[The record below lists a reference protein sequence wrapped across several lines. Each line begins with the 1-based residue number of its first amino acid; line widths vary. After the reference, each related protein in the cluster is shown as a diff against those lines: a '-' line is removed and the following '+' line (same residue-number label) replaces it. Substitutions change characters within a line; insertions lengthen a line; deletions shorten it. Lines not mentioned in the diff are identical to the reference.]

1 MFIYT
6 FQIIFISLILIILI
20 HYLYNFFKDI
30 LTIPK
35 TKDLVNSSQYQEIID
50 IIKNKDYINNIVP
63 NENINENVNVNT
75 PTNINLNSS
84 TPIDSLKNINP
95 SINKDEMKDE
105 LKNFLKKINTETDSN
120 NNQSPLETNPFS
132 SNAYSS
138 YM

>member
-20 HYLYNFFKDI
+20 HYLYNFFKDT

-50 IIKNKDYINNIVP
+50 IIKNTNN
-63 NENINENVNVNT
+63 NQNT
-75 PTNINLNSS
+75 NLTTS
-84 TPIDSLKNINP
+84 TPIDSLKNTHVN
-95 SINKDEMKDE
+95 INKDEMKDE
-105 LKNFLKKINTETDSN
+105 LKNFLKKINTETNINS
-120 NNQSPLETNPFS
+120 NQSPLESNPFS
-132 SNAYSS
+132 SNTYSS